1 MANVFLRA
9 AVLTTVVFFIGVQI
23 GVWIDFS
30 RVEEIKSMLTETE
43 VQFNDARLQTS
54 YYDFFGFDSCQH
66 AIDANLEYNDRIY
79 REGLKIESYEAVN
92 KFSPGMLMEREKYA
106 LAQFQFWLNSLK
118 IRDTCKADYYVLLH
132 LWKYDTK
139 EQPDIEIPQ
148 KVQSA
153 VLLELKEKCGKKLM
167 LSNTPVDINLT
178 SVTLV
183 TKNYNITKM
192 PAIII
197 NKDVVLQGLHNL
209 SEIEKY
215 VEC

>member
-9 AVLTTVVFFIGVQI
+9 AVLTTVIFFIGVQI
-23 GVWIDFS
+23 GMWIDSS

-54 YYDFFGFDSCQH
+54 YYDFFGFDSCRH

-92 KFSPGMLMEREKYA
+92 KFSPGMLTERKKYA
-106 LAQFQFWLNSLK
+106 LAQFQFWLNSMRIK
-118 IRDTCKADYYVLLH
+118 DSCKSDYDVLLH
-132 LWKYDTK
+132 LWRYDTK
-139 EQPDIEIPQ
+139 DYQNIEIPQ

-153 VLLELKEKCGKKLM
+153 VLLELKEKCGRKLM
-167 LSNTPVDINLT
+167 LSNTPVDINLI
-178 SVTLV
+178 SVALV
-183 TKNYNITKM
+183 TKNYNITRM

-197 NKDVVLQGLHNL
+197 NKDIVLQGLQNM
-209 SEIEKY
+209 SELEKY
-215 VEC
+215 VKC